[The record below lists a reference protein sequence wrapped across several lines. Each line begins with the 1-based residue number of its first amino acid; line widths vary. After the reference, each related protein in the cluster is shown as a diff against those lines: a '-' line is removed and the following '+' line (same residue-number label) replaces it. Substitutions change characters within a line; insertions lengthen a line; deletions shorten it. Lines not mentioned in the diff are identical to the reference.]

1 MTVYAKSP
9 KLYNDKKVVRGIVA
23 ALSVAAA
30 TVFAVPASAQM
41 VRGQT
46 TPQQGATQTPK
57 STARHFS
64 AKTISAAGHAMRD
77 IADVNKKYVPKLQM
91 ARQAN
96 NQKEVQKISQ
106 KATGDALQKLASDG
120 ISPQKYQ
127 QVVTAARTNPQ
138 LRTQL
143 LEAAG
148 FVPNK

>member
-1 MTVYAKSP
+1 MYRKST
-9 KLYNDKKVVRGIVA
+9 KLHNNKQAVRGLVA
-23 ALSVAAA
+23 ALSVVAA

-41 VRGQT
+41 VRGQE
-46 TPQQGATQTPK
+46 TPQQGVTQTPK

-64 AKTISAAGHAMRD
+64 AKTVTAAGHAMRD
-77 IADVNKKYVPKLQM
+77 ITNVNKKYLPKLQM

-96 NQKEVQKISQ
+96 DQNEVQKITQ

-127 QVVTAARTNPQ
+127 QVVSAARSNPL
-138 LRTQL
+138 LRAQV

-148 FVPNK
+148 AVQKK